1 MDNLPATSAYE
12 DLGPIRHSTSSAPR
26 VPPKIARIVGELG
39 LRYRPSVQ
47 ADLEAH
53 AASLALLARDLSD
66 VDPVR
71 LESAA
76 DHWARTERFMPRA
89 SELRNLVT
97 KFGDKNR
104 AAELN
109 VERGNALLAAEG
121 RTDVHWVI
129 RDGRCVIEWATQA
142 EGGYRT

>member
-1 MDNLPATSAYE
+1 
-12 DLGPIRHSTSSAPR
+12 
-26 VPPKIARIVGELG
+26 LG